1 MGRLQVRVG
10 WLLVG
15 AIFLI
20 SCKYHLLAMSGSEQF
35 RRDTRTSV
43 YAVETVN
50 KPLIL
55 VYSLDHSLLETR
67 SLVLERAGPSVV
79 RAGED
84 SEARRLVVERSPS
97 VVTICHSVPQHD
109 RDSFVA
115 WKLHDHPE
123 VSCIVLTDSGRPHTL
138 PLQISIQPVFDG
150 PQAFIDAVS
159 RLAAHPQ
166 AAPH

>member
-50 KPLIL
+50 KPLI
-55 VYSLDHSLLETR
+55 
-67 SLVLERAGPSVV
+67 LERAGPSVV